1 MTEAIAYIT
10 KLFPNL
16 LQERRELLKMLHTQQ
31 FIEFIKAKDYQNAI
45 VYAQKSL
52 TQYQRENVYCLDDK
66 NVAREV
72 PIDVNCLKISDN

>member
-10 KLFPNL
+10 KLFPNIL
-16 LQERRELLKMLHTQQ
+16 EERRELLKMLHTQQ

-45 VYAQKSL
+45 TYAQKSL
-52 TQYQRENVYCLDDK
+52 TQYQRESVYCLDDK

-72 PIDVNCLKISDN
+72 PIDVNCLKTSDN